1 MIKNI
6 KRVGIIFLAVAIVCF
21 MTIGCFFAIN
31 GDKSSAELQK
41 DKEQMTTAD
50 DRATTDIG
58 KTYTDIQGTSVQIIT
73 RWNEVRAESYTMNKF
88 VKIVL
93 NANWIVDVTLNLEN
107 YQRIIID
114 LNGHSVTRNLS
125 AQVSSGNL
133 FNVSY
138 GATLRIMDSVFE
150 RNPQAVYDKVEEL
163 ADSLLHYEQFTTDD
177 AQNRDIWA
185 RDSQEFFR
193 AIIANTGIGYIGGAK
208 NSNAGGGVVVYAG
221 KFEFYSG
228 MICNNIAFLGG
239 AIYAVHSDSRLIIN
253 GGIIACNESVD
264 SSNGN
269 VVASVNTTISG
280 GMFVGN
286 RAKDR
291 GGALYLSDV
300 ANVSNCVVYKNCQNS
315 MGALYLN
322 TQERLKLTNV
332 RIEGNVSTLHSGGGA
347 YITGNTN
354 GTIVDFYNVSFI
366 GNKTLTAVTDGI
378 NDSGG
383 GLQVCFLTQ
392 AYLQDCIF
400 RDNYSPIGG
409 AGIDFSE
416 KGASTKSSKLQI
428 GGFLDMSNNLNEN
441 GEDADIQ
448 IKSNGKIR
456 IETALKMNPD
466 NPNQKPIK
474 LIFWNKTGLFHSF
487 TSSYS
492 TYNHNGLD
500 PSKYFTCGFDTHKA
514 VVNSFGELMFEQ
526 DNKAIYDFMFLQN
539 GYRKNYDG
547 NEKLHGYNDSDITTF
562 VLGKISPM
570 TSIDSFIEN
579 LAPYNFANLQL
590 YTNTDDLVYENG
602 NALNGVNS
610 SNGMEFAVGTGWYI
624 KCNVGETEETIYLS
638 VLGDLTG
645 DGKINSADINYLRR
659 VINDIT
665 LYTSIVDKPY
675 LQLAMLINN
684 KDGLTSSDA
693 NILWNVVL
701 GNESI
706 ELFM

>member
-6 KRVGIIFLAVAIVCF
+6 KRVGIIFLTIAIVCL

-31 GDKSSAELQK
+31 GDKSSAKLQK

-58 KTYTDIQGTSVQIIT
+58 KIYTDIQGTSIEIFAK
-73 RWNEVRAESYTMNKF
+73 WDEVRAESYTMNKF

-93 NANWIVDVTLNLEN
+93 NADWVLGSCLTLER

-114 LNGHSVTRNLS
+114 LNGHSITRNIPE
-125 AQVSSGNL
+125 QVVNGHL
-133 FNVSY
+133 FYVCY
-138 GATLRIMDSVFE
+138 GATLKIMDSVFE
-150 RNPQAVYDKVEEL
+150 QNSEGVLAKAEEL
-163 ADSLLHYEQFTTDD
+163 ASKLNVDEYATNEDLWATESAKLWQ
-177 AQNRDIWA
+177 DIA
-185 RDSQEFFR
+185 TQ
-193 AIIANTGIGYIGGAK
+193 TGIGYIGGGRQK
-208 NSNAGGGVVVYAG
+208 GN
-221 KFEFYSG
+221 
-228 MICNNIAFLGG
+228 GG
-239 AIYAVHSDSRLIIN
+239 AIYVNDANLEIYSGMFCNNVGASGGFVYVDNKRSILNIYNGIFCANAISSSYGAVLNSK
-253 GGIIACNESVD
+253 
-264 SSNGN
+264 SN
-269 VVASVNTTISG
+269 NTMISG
-280 GMFVGN
+280 GLFTGN
-286 RAKDR
+286 RSLER
-291 GGALYLSDV
+291 GGAISIYGFAQISD
-300 ANVSNCVVYKNCQNS
+300 CVIYNNYQLD
-315 MGALYLN
+315 MGAVYIGSSTSFDTHILM
-322 TQERLKLTNV
+322 QNV
-332 RIEGNVSTLHSGGGA
+332 RIEGNVSKYYAGGVYATGHS
-347 YITGNTN
+347 
-354 GTIVDFYNVSFI
+354 NVRMENISFI
-366 GNKTLTAVTDGI
+366 GNKSLQHST
-378 NDSGG
+378 DSGG
-383 GLQVCFLTQ
+383 GLQI
-392 AYLQDCIF
+392 AYHSSVYLYNCIF
-400 RDNYSPIGG
+400 RDNYSPMGG
-409 AGIDFSE
+409 AGIDFTQ
-416 KGASTKSSKLQI
+416 KGSDIETESSKFRI

-441 GEDADIQ
+441 GVDADIQ
-448 IKSNGKIR
+448 IKPNGKIR
-456 IETALKMNPD
+456 IETALKINPD
-466 NPNQKPIK
+466 NPNQKPIY
-474 LIFWNKTGLFHSF
+474 LIFANKTGLFHSF

-570 TSIDSFIEN
+570 TSIDSFVEN

-624 KCNVGETEETIYLS
+624 KCLVGETEETIYLS

>member
-6 KRVGIIFLAVAIVCF
+6 KRVGIIFLAVAIICLMV
-21 MTIGCFFAIN
+21 IGCVFAIN
-31 GDKSSAELQK
+31 GVKPSAKLQL
-41 DKEQMTTAD
+41 DTEQMTTAD
-50 DRATTDIG
+50 DRAITDIG
-58 KTYTDIQGTSVQIIT
+58 KTYTDIQGTSAQIIT
-73 RWNEVRAESYTMNKF
+73 KWNEVRQESYTLNKF

-93 NANWIVDVTLNLEN
+93 NANWVLDSYLSVEN

-114 LNGHSVTRNLS
+114 LNGHSITRNLS
-125 AQVSSGNL
+125 AQVDAGNIL
-133 FNVSY
+133 AVEY

-150 RNPQAVYDKVEEL
+150 RDAQAVYDKVEEL

-208 NSNAGGGVVVYAG
+208 NNWVGGGIVVYNATL
-221 KFEFYSG
+221 EFNSG
-228 MICNNIAFLGG
+228 MICNNLAHTGG
-239 AIYAVHSDSRLIIN
+239 AIHASGADGKLIIN
-253 GGIIACNESVD
+253 GGVIACNESVD
-264 SSNGN
+264 SSSGN
-269 VVASVNTTISG
+269 VSSSVNANIAG
-280 GMFVGN
+280 GMLVGN

-291 GGALYLSDV
+291 GGALYLSYV
-300 ANVSNCVVYKNCQNS
+300 ANISNCVVYKNCQNS

-332 RIEGNVSTLHSGGGA
+332 RIEGNVSSLHAGGGVYA
-347 YITGNTN
+347 TGNTH
-354 GTIVDFYNVSFI
+354 GTIIDFYNVSFI
-366 GNKTLTAVTDGI
+366 GNKTLTTYNTSI

-383 GLQVCFLTQ
+383 GLQICFYTQ
-392 AYLQDCIF
+392 VYLQDCIF
-400 RDNYSPIGG
+400 RDNYSPLGG

-416 KGASTKSSKLQI
+416 KGAGAKSSKLQI
-428 GGFLDMSNNLNEN
+428 GGFLDMSNNLNEK

-448 IKSNGKIR
+448 IKSNGRIR
-456 IETALKMNPD
+456 IESALKMNPD

-474 LIFWNKTGLFHSF
+474 IIFLNKTGLFHSF

-492 TYNHNGLD
+492 TYDHNGLD

-547 NEKLHGYNDSDITTF
+547 NEKLHGYNDNDITTF

-579 LAPYNFANLQL
+579 LAPYNFADLQL
-590 YTNTDDLVYENG
+590 YTNTGDLVYENG
-602 NALNGVNS
+602 AVVSGVNS

-624 KCNVGETEETIYLS
+624 KCMAREIEETIYLS

-659 VINDIT
+659 VINYNT
-665 LYTSIVDKPY
+665 LFTSIADKPY

-684 KDGLTSSDA
+684 MGGVSSA
-693 NILWNVVL
+693 GSNILWEVTC
-701 GNESI
+701 GNDNI
-706 ELFM
+706 EKYF